1 VAGLGSFSP
10 SLAVFLMN
18 QALFSPSSPQRASD
32 ASSSDSS
39 ASDRETTVLVVDDHP
54 AIREALSGSIERS
67 EGMRVLDLLSS
78 FAEVQPFLDTHAPDI
93 FVVDISLGD
102 GDGLHLIEEVREQR
116 PEMKVL
122 VYSMHDESLYAGRA
136 LRAGALGY
144 VPKSAP
150 TDTVIAAI
158 HQVEQGDVYLRQ
170 ETASQILGNVI
181 RNRKY
186 GSKPVE
192 QLTDRELTVFQMI
205 GAGKGVREIADRLDL
220 SRKTV
225 ETYRRR
231 AKEKLGYETVDELLR
246 FAIEWTEK
254 RNREKEK
261 KEDDR

>member
-1 VAGLGSFSP
+1 
-10 SLAVFLMN
+10 MN
-18 QALFSPSSPQRASD
+18 QALFGPSSSQRASD
-32 ASSSDSS
+32 ASSPDPS

-67 EGMRVLDLLSS
+67 EGMRVLELLSS
-78 FAEVQPFLDTHAPDI
+78 FEEVQSFLDTHSPDI
-93 FVVDISLGD
+93 VVVDISLGD
-102 GDGLHLIEEVREQR
+102 GDGLHLIEEMREQR
-116 PEMKVL
+116 PEIKVL

-150 TDTVIAAI
+150 TEAVIAAI
-158 HQVEQGDVYLRQ
+158 RRVEQGNVYLSQ

-186 GSKPVE
+186 GSEPVE
-192 QLTDRELTVFQMI
+192 QLTDRELTVFRMM
-205 GAGKGVREIADRLDL
+205 GTGESVREIADRLDL

-246 FAIEWTEK
+246 FAIEWKDK
-254 RNREKEK
+254 RDREKK
-261 KEDDR
+261 QADDQ

>member
-1 VAGLGSFSP
+1 
-10 SLAVFLMN
+10 MN
-18 QALFSPSSPQRASD
+18 QALFSPASPQRASD
-32 ASSSDSS
+32 ASSSDPS
-39 ASDRETTVLVVDDHP
+39 ASGRETTVLVVDDHP

-78 FAEVQPFLDTHAPDI
+78 YAEVQSFLDTHAPDI

-102 GDGLHLIEEVREQR
+102 GDGLHLIEEALEQR

-150 TDTVIAAI
+150 TDTVIDAI
-158 HQVEQGDVYLRQ
+158 RRVEQGNVYLSR

-192 QLTDRELTVFQMI
+192 QLTDRELTVFRMM
-205 GAGKGVREIADRLDL
+205 GTGESMREIADRLDL

-231 AKEKLGYETVDELLR
+231 AKEKLGYETVNELLR
-246 FAIEWTEK
+246 FAIEWREK
-254 RNREKEK
+254 RDRETDEQEGKEKES
-261 KEDDR
+261 DR